1 MSLSPS
7 SNWINSR
14 KHDPRPNAVHATQTQ
29 NGRES
34 SSQRSSPYLSF
45 NNSSNLN
52 EHTSTHTH
60 RVPIELNKI
69 FSKRWSTDTGGFLP
83 CEPEGKRPTFAGT
96 SPKKQ
101 RFYHG
106 GVSLPLF
113 IIRGRESSFVPYW
126 PFDEKRKRQIYA
138 RSESRSPPAP
148 PPSPLSPSS
157 PNTINPPVYTIN
169 RQLLKVEIRLAK
181 ICRRRDVS
189 ISRDKTTAAVAF
201 LSEKRKKWKMYT
213 NPRGF
218 RDLGDGE
225 IFRNVATTFIIIV
238 VRRVL
243 EVGVG

>member
-14 KHDPRPNAVHATQTQ
+14 KHDPRPNALHATQTQ

-52 EHTSTHTH
+52 EHTSTNTP
-60 RVPIELNKI
+60 RSNRIKQNILQKMVDGYRWFFAVRTGREEADVRRN
-69 FSKRWSTDTGGFLP
+69 FSKETTFLSWRSVFTAVHHPWPWIILCSVLTVRRKKETTDLRTIRIAISTRPSPLP
-83 CEPEGKRPTFAGT
+83 
-96 SPKKQ
+96 
-101 RFYHG
+101 
-106 GVSLPLF
+106 
-113 IIRGRESSFVPYW
+113 
-126 PFDEKRKRQIYA
+126 
-138 RSESRSPPAP
+138 
-148 PPSPLSPSS
+148 PLSPSS
-157 PNTINPPVYTIN
+157 PNTINPPVYTMN